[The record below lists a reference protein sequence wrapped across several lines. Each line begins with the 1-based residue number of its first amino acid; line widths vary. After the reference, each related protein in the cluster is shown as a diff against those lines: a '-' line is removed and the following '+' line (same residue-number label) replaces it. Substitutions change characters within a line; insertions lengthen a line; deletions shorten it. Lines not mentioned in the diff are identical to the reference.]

1 MLNGYFDIIKVN
13 TKAFNIAI
21 ESYAS
26 NKKSNG
32 WVRATLYRGTMGRY
46 KPSSPVRYH
55 NPWIRSMELGLF
67 GIRETSLFIN
77 LILLIQQ
84 KWPNIIYYDYV
95 TTPTK
100 RLAKNRTPYFT
111 KYFKNQKAA
120 SPLPTFKKSKLFA
133 NFLF

>member
-1 MLNGYFDIIKVN
+1 
-13 TKAFNIAI
+13 
-21 ESYAS
+21 
-26 NKKSNG
+26 
-32 WVRATLYRGTMGRY
+32 
-46 KPSSPVRYH
+46 
-55 NPWIRSMELGLF
+55 MELGLF

-84 KWPNIIYYDYV
+84 KWPNIIYYDFV

-133 NFLF
+133 NFCFGKYFHQTNERKNERRFPITQKHFSMIKHFLFFRLFDPPTSAFVFLSLSLSLH